1 MDLKN
6 YLVSIPTFH
15 FRDDDNGASK
25 TDQKIII
32 IIIIDWLDNSQNSNF
47 PLPDAV
53 KQPKYSK
60 EIL

>member
-15 FRDDDNGASK
+15 FREDENGASK
-25 TDQKIII
+25 IDQKKN
-32 IIIIDWLDNSQNSNF
+32 WLTIDNSQNSHF
-47 PLPDAV
+47 PLPDGV

>member
-25 TDQKIII
+25 TDQKKKL
-32 IIIIDWLDNSQNSNF
+32 IDWLDNSQNSNF

>member
-15 FRDDDNGASK
+15 FREDDNGASN
-25 TDQKIII
+25 
-32 IIIIDWLDNSQNSNF
+32 IDKKKNWLTIDNSQNSNF

-53 KQPKYSK
+53 KQLKYSK